1 MNKSSGTDIYKVDS
15 LEHFLG
21 KFDATNLAL
30 LIDENVNHHFGAWF
44 EPYYKFIIPSGEEQ
58 KNISTIDH
66 VIRFLMDSGIDRK
79 GSIIG
84 IGGGVVCDITGFA
97 ASIYLRGVSFG
108 FLPSTLLAMCD
119 AAIGGKNGVNF
130 QSAKNVIGVINQP
143 QFIGYHHPFLDTLPQ
158 EEYTNGMAEVI
169 KHAFLDGLKFIDY
182 LKENYVLIK
191 SRDMLVLEKMITW
204 SHQVKS
210 KIVEKD
216 EMEQGERK
224 KLNLG
229 HTLGHAIE
237 VNSNLS
243 HGQSVSIGMH
253 MAAKIAHQKK
263 LCAIETCRIIEE
275 LCKLFDLP
283 LDSGISSKPI
293 MDSIVYDK
301 KRKSGEIDFVIPIAP
316 GKVEIL
322 AIPLEELEDLIK

>member
-30 LIDENVNHHFGAWF
+30 LIDENVNYHFGARF
-44 EPYYKFIIPSGEEQ
+44 EPYYKFIIPSGEDQ
-58 KNISTIDH
+58 KSISTIDH

-97 ASIYLRGVSFG
+97 ASIYLRGVNFG

-130 QSAKNVIGVINQP
+130 LSAKNIIGVINQP
-143 QFIGYHHPFLDTLPQ
+143 QFIGYHYPFLDTLPQ

-182 LKENYVLIK
+182 LKENYILIK
-191 SRDMLVLEKMITW
+191 SGDIPVLEKMITW
-204 SHQVKS
+204 SCQVKS

-283 LDSGISSKPI
+283 LDSGISSRPI
-293 MDSIVYDK
+293 MNSIVYDK